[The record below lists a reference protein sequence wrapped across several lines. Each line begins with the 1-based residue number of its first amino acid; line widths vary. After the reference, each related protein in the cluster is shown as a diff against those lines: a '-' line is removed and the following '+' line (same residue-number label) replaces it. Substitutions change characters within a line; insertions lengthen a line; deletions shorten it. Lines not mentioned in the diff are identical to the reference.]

1 MAFARNW
8 RHAWVSE
15 TPERVSIR
23 EIPSLN
29 SVFSE
34 AFTERYRKDGMVG
47 VRVPHLNPAVW
58 KFAITDAEDGAM
70 VWRNA
75 RDGVAAFNMVHRSG
89 VEGWMGPL
97 AVHPDYQGQG
107 IGKMIVNT
115 GVEWLKK
122 HGATVI
128 GLETMPRTMDNVGFY
143 SSLGFTPGHLTVTVT
158 LDTARSGIQSTLMSS
173 LSVHEREL
181 ALRQCRQM
189 LQQLIPGYDYTREIV
204 LTAHHELGDTVF
216 VRKGSGNEIVS
227 FAICHSVPLVEG
239 RATEE
244 MRVLK
249 MVARTEADF
258 DHLVT
263 QLCAHARAKAGRRV
277 AIRVQGHYGDVY
289 RRLMARGARVRWTDL
304 RMSLHEYAESRPAD
318 GGIVLSNWEI

>member
-15 TPERVSIR
+15 TAERVSVR

-29 SVFSE
+29 AVFSE

-47 VRVPHLNPAVW
+47 VRVPYLNPSVW
-58 KFAITDAEDGAM
+58 KFAITDAEEGAM
-70 VWRNA
+70 IWRNA
-75 RDGVAAFNMVHRSG
+75 RDGIAAFNMVHRSG

-107 IGKMIVNT
+107 IGKMIVSS

-122 HGATVI
+122 KGAKVI

-158 LDTARSGIQSTLMSS
+158 LEAARSGIQSTPMSS
-173 LSVHEREL
+173 LNPHEREL
-181 ALRQCRQM
+181 AIRQCK
-189 LQQLIPGYDYTREIV
+189 QLVDQLLPGYDYTREIV
-204 LTAHHELGDTVF
+204 LTAQHELGDTLF
-216 VRKGSGNEIVS
+216 VRKGDDVVS
-227 FAICHSVPLVEG
+227 FAISHSVALVEG

-249 MVARTEADF
+249 MVARTDADF

-263 QLCAHARAKAGRRV
+263 QLCAHARAKSERRV
-277 AIRVQGHYGDVY
+277 AIRVQGQYSEVY

-304 RMSLHEYAESRPAD
+304 RMAVHEYPESRPAKD
-318 GGIVLSNWEI
+318 GIVLSNWEI

>member
-8 RHAWVSE
+8 RHAWVAES
-15 TPERVSIR
+15 PERVSVR
-23 EIPSLN
+23 EITSLN
-29 SVFSE
+29 AVFSE

-58 KFAITDAEDGAM
+58 KFAITDAEEGAM
-70 VWRNA
+70 IWRNA
-75 RDGVAAFNMVHRSG
+75 RDGIAAFNMVHRSG

-107 IGKMIVNT
+107 IGKMIVSS
-115 GVEWLKK
+115 GVEWLKQK
-122 HGATVI
+122 GARVI

-143 SSLGFTPGHLTVTVT
+143 STLGFVPGHLTLT
-158 LDTARSGIQSTLMSS
+158 LTLEAARAGIQATTIAS
-173 LSVHEREL
+173 LNPHEREL
-181 ALRQCRQM
+181 ALRQCRAM
-189 LQQLIPGYDYTREIV
+189 LEQLASGYDYTREIL
-204 LTAHHELGDTVF
+204 LTEQHDLGDTLF
-216 VRKGSGNEIVS
+216 VRKGFDVLS

-249 MVARTEADF
+249 MVAKTEADF

-263 QLCAHARAKAGRRV
+263 QLCAHARVRGARRV
-277 AIRVQGHYGDVY
+277 AIRVQGQYSSIY
-289 RRLMARGARVRWTDL
+289 RRLIARGARVRWTDL
-304 RMSLHEYAESRPAD
+304 RMSMHDFAEVRPAD

>member
-8 RHAWVSE
+8 RHAWVAE
-15 TPERVSIR
+15 TPERVSVR

-29 SVFSE
+29 AVFSE

-70 VWRNA
+70 IWRNA
-75 RDGVAAFNMVHRSG
+75 RDGIAAFNMVHRSG

-107 IGKMIVNT
+107 IGKMIVSS
-115 GVEWLKK
+115 GVEWLKAR
-122 HGATVI
+122 GAKVI

-143 SSLGFTPGHLTVTVT
+143 STLGFVPGHLTVTVT
-158 LDTARSGIQSTLMSS
+158 LEAARAGIQSTAMSS
-173 LSVHEREL
+173 LNAHEREL
-181 ALRQCRQM
+181 ALRQCRT
-189 LQQLIPGYDYTREIV
+189 LLENLAPGYDYTREIV
-204 LTAHHELGDTVF
+204 LTAQHQLGDTWF
-216 VRKGSGNEIVS
+216 VRKGFDVIA
-227 FAICHSVPLVEG
+227 FAICHTAPLVEG
-239 RATEE
+239 RVTEE

-249 MVARTEADF
+249 MVARSESDF

-263 QLCAHARAKAGRRV
+263 QLCAHARARASRRV
-277 AIRVQGHYGDVY
+277 AIRVQGHYADVY

-304 RMSLHEYAESRPAD
+304 RMSAHEYAESRPAN

>member
-8 RHAWVSE
+8 RHAWVAE

-29 SVFSE
+29 GVFSE

-70 VWRNA
+70 IWRNA
-75 RDGVAAFNMVHRSG
+75 RDGIAAFNMVHRSG

-97 AVHPDYQGQG
+97 AVHPDCQAQG
-107 IGKMIVNT
+107 IGKMIVSS

-122 HGATVI
+122 SGAKVI

-143 SSLGFTPGHLTVTVT
+143 SALGFAPGHLTVTVT
-158 LDTARSGIQSTLMSS
+158 LEAARGGLLAIGMSA
-173 LSVHEREL
+173 LSPHEREL
-181 ALRQCRQM
+181 AIRQCGHLLEQM
-189 LQQLIPGYDYTREIV
+189 APGYDYTREIV
-204 LTAHHELGDTVF
+204 LTAQHELGETVF
-216 VRKGSGNEIVS
+216 VRKGNDVQS

-263 QLCAHARAKAGRRV
+263 QLCAHARVRGSKRV
-277 AIRVQGHYGDVY
+277 AIRVQGQYSDVY
-289 RRLMARGARVRWTDL
+289 RRLIARGARVRWTDL
-304 RMSLHEYAESRPAD
+304 RMSLHDYAESRPAN

>member
-8 RHAWVSE
+8 RHAWVAE
-15 TPERVSIR
+15 TPERVSTV
-23 EIPSLN
+23 EIPGLN
-29 SVFSE
+29 AVFSE

-58 KFAITDAEDGAM
+58 RFAITDAEGGAM
-70 VWRNA
+70 IWRNA
-75 RDGVAAFNMVHRSG
+75 RDGIAAFNMVHRSG

-107 IGKMIVNT
+107 VGKIIVSA

-122 HGATVI
+122 NGAKVI

-143 SSLGFTPGHLTVTVT
+143 STLGFTPGHLTVTVT
-158 LDTARSGIQSTLMSS
+158 LEAARAGVQATTMSS
-173 LSVHEREL
+173 LNPHEREL
-181 ALRQCRQM
+181 ALRQCRH
-189 LQQLIPGYDYTREIV
+189 LLEGLAPGYDYTREIL
-204 LTAHHELGDTVF
+204 LTAQHQLGDTLF
-216 VRKGSGNEIVS
+216 VRKGNEVLS
-227 FAICHSVPLVEG
+227 FAVCHSVPLVEG

-244 MRVLK
+244 TRVLK

-258 DHLVT
+258 DELVT
-263 QLCAHARAKAGRRV
+263 QLCAQARIKGSKRV
-277 AIRVQGHYGDVY
+277 AIRVQGQYGDVY
-289 RRLMARGARVRWTDL
+289 RRLVARGARVRWTDL
-304 RMSLHEYAESRPAD
+304 RMSLHEYAESPPAN

>member
-8 RHAWVSE
+8 RHAWVAES
-15 TPERVSIR
+15 PERVSIR
-23 EIPSLN
+23 EILSLN
-29 SVFSE
+29 AVFSE

-70 VWRNA
+70 IWRNA
-75 RDGVAAFNMVHRSG
+75 RDGIAAFNMVHRSG

-107 IGKMIVNT
+107 IGKMIVSS

-122 HGATVI
+122 SGARVI

-143 SSLGFTPGHLTVTVT
+143 SALGFTPGHLTVTVT
-158 LDTARSGIQSTLMSS
+158 LEAARSGLQATAMSA
-173 LSVHEREL
+173 LNPHEREL
-181 ALRQCRQM
+181 ALSQCRRI
-189 LQQLIPGYDYTREIV
+189 LEQLAPGYDYTREIV
-204 LTAHHELGDTVF
+204 LTAQHELGDTLF
-216 VRKGSGNEIVS
+216 MRKGNDVVS
-227 FAICHSVPLVEG
+227 FAVCHSVPLVEG

-263 QLCAHARAKAGRRV
+263 QLSAHARVNGSKRV
-277 AIRVQGHYGDVY
+277 AIRVQGQYSDVY
-289 RRLMARGARVRWTDL
+289 RRLMGRGARVRWTDL
-304 RMSLHEYAESRPAD
+304 RMSLHEYAESRPAN
-318 GGIVLSNWEI
+318 GGVVLSNWEI

>member
-8 RHAWVSE
+8 RHAWVAE
-15 TPERVSIR
+15 TPERVSTR
-23 EIPSLN
+23 EILSLN
-29 SVFSE
+29 AVFSE

-75 RDGVAAFNMVHRSG
+75 RDGIAAFNMVHRSG

-107 IGKMIVNT
+107 IGKMIVSS
-115 GVEWLKK
+115 GIEWLKK
-122 HGATVI
+122 NGARVI

-143 SSLGFTPGHLTVTVT
+143 SALGFTPGHLTVTVT
-158 LDTARSGIQSTLMSS
+158 LEAARAGLQATAMSA
-173 LSVHEREL
+173 LNPHEREL
-181 ALRQCRQM
+181 ALRQCRH
-189 LQQLIPGYDYTREIV
+189 LVEQLAPGYDYTREII
-204 LTAHHELGDTVF
+204 LTAQHELGDTLF
-216 VRKGSGNEIVS
+216 VRKGNDVVS
-227 FAICHSVPLVEG
+227 FAVCHSVPLVEG

-249 MVARTEADF
+249 MVAGTEADF

-263 QLCAHARAKAGRRV
+263 QLCAHARVKASKRI
-277 AIRVQGHYGDVY
+277 AIRVQGQYNEVY
-289 RRLMARGARVRWTDL
+289 RRLVARGARVRWTDL
-304 RMSLHEYAESRPAD
+304 RMSLHEYPESRPVS

>member
-8 RHAWVSE
+8 RHAWVAE
-15 TPERVSIR
+15 TPERVSVR

-29 SVFSE
+29 AVFSE

-58 KFAITDAEDGAM
+58 KFAITDAEEGAM
-70 VWRNA
+70 IWRNA
-75 RDGVAAFNMVHRSG
+75 RDGIAAFNMVHRSG

-107 IGKMIVNT
+107 IGKMIVSS
-115 GVEWLKK
+115 GVEWLKAR
-122 HGATVI
+122 GAKVI

-143 SSLGFTPGHLTVTVT
+143 STLGFVPGHLTVTVT
-158 LDTARSGIQSTLMSS
+158 LEAARAGIQSTAMSS
-173 LSVHEREL
+173 LNSHEREL
-181 ALRQCRQM
+181 ALRQCRS
-189 LQQLIPGYDYTREIV
+189 LLENLAPGYDYTREIV
-204 LTAHHELGDTVF
+204 LTAQHQLGDTWF
-216 VRKGSGNEIVS
+216 VRKGFDVIA
-227 FAICHSVPLVEG
+227 FAICHTAPLVEG
-239 RATEE
+239 RVTEE

-249 MVARTEADF
+249 MVARSESDF
-258 DHLVT
+258 DHLLT
-263 QLCAHARAKAGRRV
+263 QLCAHARAKASRRV
-277 AIRVQGHYGDVY
+277 AIRVQGQYGDVY

-304 RMSLHEYAESRPAD
+304 RMSAHEYAESRPAN

>member
-8 RHAWVSE
+8 RHAWVAE
-15 TPERVSIR
+15 TPERVNIR
-23 EIPSLN
+23 EIASLN
-29 SVFSE
+29 AVFSE

-47 VRVPHLNPAVW
+47 VRVPHLNPSVW
-58 KFAITDAEDGAM
+58 KFAIADAEDGAM
-70 VWRNA
+70 IWRNA
-75 RDGVAAFNMVHRSG
+75 RDGIAAFNMVHRSG

-107 IGKMIVNT
+107 IGKMIVSS
-115 GVEWLKK
+115 GVDWLKK
-122 HGATVI
+122 QGARVI

-143 SSLGFTPGHLTVTVT
+143 STLGFVPGHLTVTVT
-158 LDTARSGIQSTLMSS
+158 LEAARAGIQSTTMSS
-173 LSVHEREL
+173 LNPHEREL
-181 ALRQCRQM
+181 ALRQCRA
-189 LQQLIPGYDYTREIV
+189 LLEQLAPGYDYTREIL
-204 LTAHHELGDTVF
+204 LTAQHDLGDTLF
-216 VRKGSGNEIVS
+216 VRKGFDVLA

-249 MVARTEADF
+249 MVAKSETDF

-263 QLCAHARAKAGRRV
+263 QLCAHARVRGARRV
-277 AIRVQGHYGDVY
+277 AIRVQGQYSNVY
-289 RRLMARGARVRWTDL
+289 RRLITRGARVRWTDL
-304 RMSLHEYAESRPAD
+304 RMAVHDYAETTPPN

>member
-1 MAFARNW
+1 MAFVRNW
-8 RHAWVSE
+8 KHAWISE
-15 TPERVSIR
+15 TPERVSVR

-29 SVFSE
+29 AVFSE

-58 KFAITDAEDGAM
+58 KFAITDAEEGAM
-70 VWRNA
+70 IWRNA
-75 RDGVAAFNMVHRSG
+75 REGIAAFNMVHRSG

-107 IGKMIVNT
+107 VGKTIVSS

-122 HGATVI
+122 QGAKVI

-143 SSLGFTPGHLTVTVT
+143 STLGFAPGHLTITVT
-158 LDTARSGIQSTLMSS
+158 LEALRAGAQSLAISS
-173 LSVHEREL
+173 LSPHEREL
-181 ALRQCRQM
+181 ALRQCRA
-189 LQQLIPGYDYTREIV
+189 LLEQLAPGYDYTREII
-204 LTAHHELGDTVF
+204 LTAQHQLGDTLF
-216 VRKGSGNEIVS
+216 VRKGNEVLS
-227 FAICHSVPLVEG
+227 FAVCHLVPLVEG

-249 MVARTEADF
+249 MVAKTEGDF

-263 QLCAHARAKAGRRV
+263 QLCAHARVKGARRI
-277 AIRVQGHYGDVY
+277 AIRVQGQYADVY
-289 RRLMARGARVRWTDL
+289 RRLITRGARVRWTDL
-304 RMSLHEYAESRPAD
+304 RMAVHEFAESRPAN
-318 GGIVLSNWEI
+318 GGVVLSNWEI

>member
-15 TPERVSIR
+15 TPERVSTR
-23 EIPSLN
+23 EIPALN
-29 SVFSE
+29 AVFSE

-58 KFAITDAEDGAM
+58 RFAITDAVDGAM
-70 VWRNA
+70 IWRNA
-75 RDGVAAFNMVHRSG
+75 RDGIAAFNMVHRSG

-107 IGKMIVNT
+107 IGKMIVTT
-115 GVEWLKK
+115 GVDWLKK
-122 HGATVI
+122 AGAKVI

-158 LDTARSGIQSTLMSS
+158 LDAARSGIQSTLMST
-173 LSVHEREL
+173 LDPHEREL
-181 ALRQCRQM
+181 AIRQCRQM
-189 LQQLIPGYDYTREIV
+189 LHQLMPGYDYTREIV
-204 LTAHHELGDTVF
+204 LTAQHELGDTVF
-216 VRKGSGNEIVS
+216 VRRGNDVVS
-227 FAICHSVPLVEG
+227 FAIFHSVPLVEG

-249 MVARTEADF
+249 IGARSEADF

-277 AIRVQGHYGDVY
+277 AIRVQGHYSDVY

-304 RMSLHEYAESRPAD
+304 RMSVHDYAESHPTG

>member
-8 RHAWVSE
+8 RHAWVAE
-15 TPERVSIR
+15 TPERASVR
-23 EIPSLN
+23 EIPVLN
-29 SVFSE
+29 GVFSE

-70 VWRNA
+70 IWRNA
-75 RDGVAAFNMVHRSG
+75 RDGIAAFNMVHRSG

-107 IGKMIVNT
+107 IGKIIVNS
-115 GVEWLKK
+115 GIEWLKRR
-122 HGATVI
+122 GAKVI

-158 LDTARSGIQSTLMSS
+158 LEAARAGIQATTMSS
-173 LSVHEREL
+173 LNPHEREL
-181 ALRQCRQM
+181 ALRQCRA
-189 LQQLIPGYDYTREIV
+189 LVDQLSAGYDYTREIV
-204 LTAHHELGDTVF
+204 LTAQHQLGDTLF
-216 VRKGSGNEIVS
+216 VRKGNEIVS
-227 FAICHSVPLVEG
+227 YAVCHSVPLVEG
-239 RATEE
+239 RVTDE

-249 MVARTEADF
+249 MVAKGAADF
-258 DHLVT
+258 DQLVT
-263 QLCAHARAKAGRRV
+263 QLCAYARVKSARRV
-277 AIRVQGHYGDVY
+277 AIRVQGQYGDIY
-289 RRLMARGARVRWTDL
+289 RRLVARGARVRWTDL
-304 RMSLHEYAESRPAD
+304 RMSLHEFAEARPAN

>member
-15 TPERVSIR
+15 TAERVSIR

-29 SVFSE
+29 AVFSE

-70 VWRNA
+70 IWRNA
-75 RDGVAAFNMVHRSG
+75 RDGIAAFNMVHRSG

-107 IGKMIVNT
+107 IGKQIVLA
-115 GVEWLKK
+115 GVDWLKK
-122 HGATVI
+122 KGSTVI

-158 LDTARSGIQSTLMSS
+158 LDAARSGIQSTLMSS
-173 LSVHEREL
+173 LSPHEREL
-181 ALRQCRQM
+181 ALRQCRQTV
-189 LQQLIPGYDYTREIV
+189 QQLIPGYDYTREIV
-204 LTAHHELGDTVF
+204 LTAHHELGDTLF
-216 VRKGSGNEIVS
+216 VRKGNDVVS

-249 MVARTEADF
+249 MVARSEADF

-263 QLCAHARAKAGRRV
+263 QLCAHARAKGAKRV
-277 AIRVQGHYGDVY
+277 AIRVQGQYSDVY
-289 RRLMARGARVRWTDL
+289 RRLVARGARVRWTDL
-304 RMSLHEYAESRPAD
+304 RMSVHGYAESAPSG

>member
-8 RHAWVSE
+8 RQPWVAD
-15 TPERVSIR
+15 TPERVSVR

-29 SVFSE
+29 AVFSE

-70 VWRNA
+70 IWRNA
-75 RDGVAAFNMVHRSG
+75 RDGIAAFNMVHRSG

-107 IGKMIVNT
+107 IGKMIVSS
-115 GVEWLKK
+115 GVEWLKAR
-122 HGATVI
+122 GAKVI

-143 SSLGFTPGHLTVTVT
+143 STLGFVPGHLTVTVT
-158 LDTARSGIQSTLMSS
+158 LEAVRAGITSTTMSS
-173 LSVHEREL
+173 LNPHEREL
-181 ALRQCRQM
+181 ALRQCRA
-189 LQQLIPGYDYTREIV
+189 LLDQLAPGYDYTREIV
-204 LTAHHELGDTVF
+204 LTAEHQLGDTLF
-216 VRKGSGNEIVS
+216 MRKGFDVTA
-227 FAICHSVPLVEG
+227 FAVCHTVPLVEG
-239 RATEE
+239 RSTEE

-249 MVARTEADF
+249 MVARNESDF
-258 DHLVT
+258 DLLVT
-263 QLCAHARAKAGRRV
+263 QLCAHARVKASRRV
-277 AIRVQGHYGDVY
+277 AIRVQGQYSDVY
-289 RRLMARGARVRWTDL
+289 RRLMTRGARVRWTDL
-304 RMSLHEYAESRPAD
+304 RMAVHDYAESRPSA

>member
-29 SVFSE
+29 GVFSE

-75 RDGVAAFNMVHRSG
+75 RDGIAAFNMVHRSG

-115 GVEWLKK
+115 GVEWLKQR
-122 HGATVI
+122 GATVI

-158 LDTARSGIQSTLMSS
+158 LDTARSGIQSTLVSS
-173 LSVHEREL
+173 LSAHEREL

-204 LTAHHELGDTVF
+204 LTAHHDLGDTVF
-216 VRKGSGNEIVS
+216 VRKGSDVVS
-227 FAICHSVPLVEG
+227 FAVCHSVPLVEG

-249 MVARTEADF
+249 MVARSEADF

-263 QLCAHARAKAGRRV
+263 QLCAHARAKDGRRV

-304 RMSLHEYAESRPAD
+304 RMSVHEYAESRPAN

>member
-1 MAFARNW
+1 MAFVRNW
-8 RHAWVSE
+8 RHAWVAE
-15 TPERVSIR
+15 TPERVTVR

-29 SVFSE
+29 AVFSE

-58 KFAITDAEDGAM
+58 KFAITDAVDGAM
-70 VWRNA
+70 IWRNA
-75 RDGVAAFNMVHRSG
+75 RDGIAAFNMVHRSG

-107 IGKMIVNT
+107 IGKMIVNS
-115 GVEWLKK
+115 GVEWLKQR
-122 HGATVI
+122 GARVI

-158 LDTARSGIQSTLMSS
+158 LEAARAGLQATTMSS
-173 LSVHEREL
+173 LTPHEREL
-181 ALRQCRQM
+181 ALRQCRV
-189 LQQLIPGYDYTREIV
+189 LLEQLAPGYDYTREIV
-204 LTAHHELGDTVF
+204 LTAQHQLGDTLF
-216 VRKGSGNEIVS
+216 LRKGNDVTA
-227 FAICHSVPLVEG
+227 FAVCHSAPLVEG

-249 MVARTEADF
+249 MVARSEADF
-258 DHLVT
+258 DSLVT
-263 QLCAHARAKAGRRV
+263 QLCAHARVKAARRV
-277 AIRVQGHYGDVY
+277 AIRVQGQYTEVY

-304 RMSLHEYAESRPAD
+304 RMSVYDYAETRPAN

>member
-15 TPERVSIR
+15 SPERVSVR
-23 EIPSLN
+23 EIPALN
-29 SVFSE
+29 AVFSE
-34 AFTERYRKDGMVG
+34 AFTERYRRDGMVG

-70 VWRNA
+70 IWRNA
-75 RDGVAAFNMVHRSG
+75 RDGIAAFNMVHRSG

-97 AVHPDYQGQG
+97 AVHPDYQSQG
-107 IGKMIVNT
+107 VGKMIVSS

-122 HGATVI
+122 AGAKVI

-158 LDTARSGIQSTLMSS
+158 LEAARAGIQATAMSS
-173 LSVHEREL
+173 LNPHEREL
-181 ALRQCRQM
+181 ALRQCRA
-189 LQQLIPGYDYTREIV
+189 LVEQLAPGYDYTREIV
-204 LTAHHELGDTVF
+204 LTAQHQLGDTLF
-216 VRKGSGNEIVS
+216 VRKGNDVLS
-227 FAICHSVPLVEG
+227 FAVCHSVPLVEG
-239 RATEE
+239 RVTDE

-249 MVARTEADF
+249 MVARSEADF
-258 DHLVT
+258 DQLVT
-263 QLCAHARAKAGRRV
+263 QLCAHARVKSARRV
-277 AIRVQGHYGDVY
+277 AIRVQGQYGDIY
-289 RRLMARGARVRWTDL
+289 RRLVARGARVRWTDL
-304 RMSLHEYAESRPAD
+304 RMSLHEYAESRPAN